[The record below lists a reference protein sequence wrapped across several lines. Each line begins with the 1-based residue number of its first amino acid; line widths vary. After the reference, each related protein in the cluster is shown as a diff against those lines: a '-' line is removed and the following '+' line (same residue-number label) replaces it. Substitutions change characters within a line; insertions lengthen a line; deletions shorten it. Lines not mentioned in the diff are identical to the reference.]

1 MDNPNPQQSPINLED
16 FSKKSLE
23 YYEKIKEKL
32 EKEAMSKYVAVDYET
47 SNYWLGETASDAL
60 SKAKTQFP
68 NKVFYLLQVGSP
80 TTFSIQSITSSD
92 LFGKRSMY
100 SFNWAH

>member
-1 MDNPNPQQSPINLED
+1 MSNSIPGQPSINLED

-23 YYEKIKEKL
+23 FYEQIKERL

-47 SNYWLGETASDAL
+47 SNYWLGETASEAL
-60 SKAKTQFP
+60 SKAKEQFP

-80 TTFSIQSITSSD
+80 TAFGIQSMIPSD
-92 LFGKRSMY
+92 LFGKRSEY
-100 SFNWAH
+100 GFKWAY